1 MDTTSHLPMLKTLQS
16 KLKRTSAL
24 DLRAGLQQLE
34 QVLRENRPVFNRL
47 LLLQS
52 RYNHLEAQFAQ
63 KLLTNEAYQVER
75 SQLNKAVISFID
87 ELEAADLAQ
96 TELTVPTSYDSPRL
110 PFQYQRFSWQEQTP
124 FFLEAFDTGGNEVF
138 RSYEEPIWSARLE
151 QGVFQMTNQTEPS
164 AVRYH
169 YLNINERDM
178 VDVPVAVEV
187 KVQSG
192 QKYPNPSGGLLFC
205 FDRSSAFYYAFIIDN
220 QRQFTLW
227 RRGEGGY
234 RTIFASR
241 STKIIPSEF
250 NRIGVIRT
258 DPYIYLFINDEFE
271 RKVEDK
277 VLLTG
282 DSGIIAVGQG
292 SFTFDNLAFFDLPY

>member
-1 MDTTSHLPMLKTLQS
+1 MKLRPYHLLM
-16 KLKRTSAL
+16 
-24 DLRAGLQQLE
+24 
-34 QVLRENRPVFNRL
+34 
-47 LLLQS
+47 LQS

-63 KLLTNEAYQVER
+63 KMLTNEAYQVER
-75 SQLNKAVISFID
+75 SQLNKAVINFID
-87 ELEAADLAQ
+87 ELEEADLSQ
-96 TELTVPTSYDSPRL
+96 MELPVPTGYDSPRL

-124 FFLEAFDTGGNEVF
+124 FFLEAFDMQRNKVF
-138 RSYEEPIWSARLE
+138 RSYEEPVWSAWLE
-151 QGVFQMTNQTEPS
+151 QGVFQMANQTEPN

-169 YLNINERDM
+169 YLNINDRNM

-187 KVQSG
+187 KVVSEQQYSH
-192 QKYPNPSGGLLFC
+192 PSGGLIFC

-234 RTIFASR
+234 RTIYAGR
-241 STKIIPSEF
+241 STKISPSEF

-271 RKVEDK
+271 RKVEDS
-277 VLLTG
+277 VLLNG

-292 SFTFDNLAFFDLPY
+292 TFTFDNLAFFDLPY